1 MNLKILGQ
9 AVKETLKE
17 FLIIAYVIGILA
29 VLSLLVL
36 IALSGAYWL
45 TITVGTYI
53 GIASLTIDKVIAY
66 VISGTFMS
74 FIFYAIFID
83 PFVHN
88 YKRIKRRNERYEG

>member
-29 VLSLLVL
+29 ALSLLVL
-36 IALSGAYWL
+36 IALSGAYWVIV
-45 TITVGTYI
+45 TIGAYLGVT
-53 GIASLTIDKVIAY
+53 ALTIDKVIVY

-74 FIFYAIFID
+74 FIFYSIFID